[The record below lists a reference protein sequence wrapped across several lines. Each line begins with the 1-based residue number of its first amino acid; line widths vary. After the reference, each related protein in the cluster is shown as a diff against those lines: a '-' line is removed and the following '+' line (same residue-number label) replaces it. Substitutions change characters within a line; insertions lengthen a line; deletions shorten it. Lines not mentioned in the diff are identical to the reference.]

1 MYNVNIALRRL
12 ANTFI
17 NKKSATSLRVS
28 ANVDTSVKFKDNVET
43 IQIMSAFPT
52 KTMGLLQS
60 KIKFKLAESLVSVV
74 YKVVLQ
80 LYRSVQLHFRCTLFK
95 LEHMS

>member
-17 NKKSATSLRVS
+17 NKKSATSLRVG

-60 KIKFKLAESLVSVV
+60 KIKFKLAESLV